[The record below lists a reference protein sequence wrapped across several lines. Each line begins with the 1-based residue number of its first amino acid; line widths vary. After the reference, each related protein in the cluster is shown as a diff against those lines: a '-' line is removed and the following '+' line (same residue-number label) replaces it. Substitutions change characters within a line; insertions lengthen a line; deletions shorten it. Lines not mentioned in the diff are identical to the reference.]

1 MSILTPTVAAGAKKS
16 LFWAGALAFLLLF
29 AIGSLLLTGAATETD
44 PLSPENPAPDGTM
57 AVYEVLRDRGVAVE
71 TTETLEATTAAV
83 RDPATT
89 TLLVYDPENYLADDQ
104 WGSLLGLAGHL
115 VVLEPG
121 TRALQAIAPGVSPA
135 GVTDDDPLE
144 AGCALPAAAAAGSV
158 SPGGL
163 AYRAGEEAGNVD
175 ACLRSDSDGADDAYS
190 LIRVPNGGSTVSI
203 VGATEALTNGSVTS
217 LGNAAFALTLLGEN
231 SDLVW
236 YLPSVADS
244 GAVDPSSLTPT
255 WLSPVIVL
263 IVATVA
269 AAAFWRGRR
278 FGPLIVENLPV
289 TVRASETMEG
299 RARLYQQGSA
309 RLRAL
314 DALRMA
320 TVSRLAARC
329 GLPRTATLDEVRLA
343 VAAILGGPEADVR
356 AVLVD
361 EVPAS
366 DADLVRLSDRLLEL
380 EAAVDRAAGP

>member
-1 MSILTPTVAAGAKKS
+1 MSVLTPTVAAGARRS
-16 LFWAGALAFLLLF
+16 LFWAGALGFLLVV
-29 AIGSLLLTGAATETD
+29 AILSLLLTGAATETD
-44 PLSPENPAPDGTM
+44 PLSPGSPAPDGAM
-57 AVYEVLRDRGVAVE
+57 AVYEVLGDRGVAAR

-83 RDPATT
+83 GDPAST
-89 TLLVYDPENYLADDQ
+89 TLVVHDPENHLDDDQ
-104 WGSLLGLAGHL
+104 WADLPALARHV

-121 TRALQAIAPGVSPA
+121 TRALRILAPGVSPA
-135 GVTDDDPLE
+135 GVPDDDPLE
-144 AGCALPAAAAAGSV
+144 AGCDLPAAAAAGTV

-163 AYRAGEEAGNVD
+163 AYRAGAGAGDVD

-190 LIRVPNGGSTVSI
+190 LIRVRTGGSSVSI
-203 VGATEALTNGSVTS
+203 VGATEALTNGSVAR

-231 SDLVW
+231 DELVW
-236 YLPSVADS
+236 YEPTVADS
-244 GAVDPSSLTPT
+244 GATAPSALTPG
-255 WLSPVIVL
+255 WLTPVIAL
-263 IVATVA
+263 LVATVA

-299 RARLYQQGSA
+299 RARLYQQGAA

-320 TVSRLAARC
+320 TVSRLASRC
-329 GLPRTATLDEVRLA
+329 ALPRSASLDEVCVA
-343 VAAILGGPEADVR
+343 VAAIAGGAEGEVR
-356 AVLVD
+356 AVLVG

-380 EAAVDRAAGP
+380 EAAVDREAGP